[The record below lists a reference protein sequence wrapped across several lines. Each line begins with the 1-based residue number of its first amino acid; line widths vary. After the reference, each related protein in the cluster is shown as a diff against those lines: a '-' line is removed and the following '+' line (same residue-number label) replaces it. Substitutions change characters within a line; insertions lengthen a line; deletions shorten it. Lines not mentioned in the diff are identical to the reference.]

1 MYFITPN
8 RIQYNVLHFVLKK
21 FEELRIL
28 YRSCFWRVTLMSIES
43 KLNEYSLSESENSNV
58 KVNSQKSCGHIVATI

>member
-1 MYFITPN
+1 
-8 RIQYNVLHFVLKK
+8 
-21 FEELRIL
+21 
-28 YRSCFWRVTLMSIES
+28 MSIES